1 VTDSRSVPDRTLAG
15 KVALV
20 TGASRGIGAAI
31 AVRLAA
37 AGASVAIA
45 ARSVDEHPHL
55 PGTLRETAAQIE
67 KAGGRAVAIA
77 CDLADADARAR
88 LVESARAALGP
99 IDLLVNNAAAAF
111 YMPFESV
118 TANRFRV
125 AFEVNV
131 RAPWDLAQRV
141 VPDMKAR
148 GGGVIVNLSSATAA
162 HPHGPP
168 YAEFYRS
175 GGAVLYGA
183 SKAALDRVSTGLA
196 AELHERRIYVNSLS
210 PVAAVLTPGVL
221 ALGVV
226 PDAFRENAE
235 PIEWLAE
242 ATLALCEPRD
252 PPITGRVLFSKP
264 LLDELARA
272 PHTLD
277 GARLLTAEDACST

>member
-1 VTDSRSVPDRTLAG
+1 MRDSRSVADRTLAG

-31 AVRLAA
+31 AVRLAS
-37 AGASVAIA
+37 AGAAVAIA
-45 ARSVDEHPHL
+45 ARSLDAHPHL
-55 PGTLRETAAQIE
+55 PGTLRETAAAIE
-67 KAGGRAVAIA
+67 RAGGRAVAIP
-77 CDLADADARAR
+77 CDLADAGARAE
-88 LVESARAALGP
+88 LVDAARAALGP
-99 IDLLVNNAAAAF
+99 IDVLVNNAAAAF

-141 VPDMKAR
+141 VPDMRAR

-162 HPHGPP
+162 HPVGPP
-168 YAEFYRS
+168 YGDFHRT

-183 SKAALDRVSTGLA
+183 TKAALDRVSTGLA
-196 AELHERRIYVNSLS
+196 GELHAHRISVNSLS

-226 PDAFRENAE
+226 PDAFRESAE
-235 PIEWLAE
+235 PVEWLAE
-242 ATLALCEPRD
+242 AALALCEPRD

-264 LLDELARA
+264 LLDELGRA
-272 PHTLD
+272 PRTLDGSRPHTL
-277 GARLLTAEDACST
+277 

>member
-1 VTDSRSVPDRTLAG
+1 VADRTLAG

-31 AVRLAA
+31 AERLAS
-37 AGASVAIA
+37 AGATVAIA
-45 ARSVDEHPHL
+45 ARSLEQHPHL
-55 PGTLRETAAQIE
+55 PGTLRETAAAIE
-67 KAGGRAVAIA
+67 RAGGRAVAIA

-88 LVESARAALGP
+88 LVESVRAELGP

-118 TANRFRV
+118 TPSRFRV

-168 YAEFYRS
+168 YDEFHRS

-196 AELHERRIYVNSLS
+196 GEYFEHRVFVNSLS

-226 PDAFRENAE
+226 PDAWRESAE
-235 PIEWLAE
+235 PVEWLAE
-242 ATLALCEPRD
+242 ATLALCEPRY

-264 LLDELARA
+264 LLDELRREVR
-272 PHTLD
+272 TLD
-277 GARLLTAEDACST
+277 GSRLHAAHGARPAAGFAT

>member
-1 VTDSRSVPDRTLAG
+1 MSDRTLAG

-37 AGASVAIA
+37 AGASVALA
-45 ARSVDEHPHL
+45 ARTLDAHPHL
-55 PGTLRETAAQIE
+55 PGTLRETAAEIE
-67 KAGGRAVAIA
+67 KLGARAVPIV

-88 LVESARAALGP
+88 LVDAARAALGP

-111 YMPFESV
+111 YMPFEAVSEK
-118 TANRFRV
+118 RFRV
-125 AFEVNV
+125 AFELNV

-148 GGGVIVNLSSATAA
+148 GGGVIVNLSSASAA
-162 HPHGPP
+162 HPSGPP

-175 GGAVLYGA
+175 SGAVLYGA

-196 AELHERRIYVNSLS
+196 GELFEHRIFVNSLS

-226 PDAFRENAE
+226 PDAWRESAE
-235 PIEWLAE
+235 PAELLAE

-252 PPITGRVLFSKP
+252 PPITGRVLLSKP
-264 LLDELARA
+264 LLGELGRA
-272 PHTLD
+272 PRTLD
-277 GARLLTAEDACST
+277 GRHLLESRPTSV